1 MHADVNAAFN
11 ILFIFYAVQWSK
23 RTQAVYS
30 LQAKA
35 GMVLRGKVYLG
46 TCTLPPSANDLMVG
60 TGCPKVGC
68 QNPTNKGHL
77 IEAPLNGDSPTFAVT
92 QAVSSL

>member
-1 MHADVNAAFN
+1 MASVVSTTT
-11 ILFIFYAVQWSK
+11 IG
-23 RTQAVYS
+23 
-30 LQAKA
+30 LQEDGEPTDKQTPY
-35 GMVLRGKVYLG
+35 VLQETDDTMRQDNLG